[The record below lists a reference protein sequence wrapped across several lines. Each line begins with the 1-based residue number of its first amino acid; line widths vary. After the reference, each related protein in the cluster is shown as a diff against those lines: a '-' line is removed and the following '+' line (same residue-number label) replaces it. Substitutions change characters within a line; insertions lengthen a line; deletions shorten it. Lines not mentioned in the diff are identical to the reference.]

1 VRLPFTLLLAVVA
14 LAAFAADARAN
25 GDPASDVLPFSNVF
39 LSIQNPK
46 TSSAGRELEALTAEA
61 AKKKFPIRVAVIAQP
76 SDLGLIQSLWR
87 KPQPY
92 ANFLGRELIAF
103 GRYHGTLVVAMPNG
117 FGVFGPGAKP
127 RAKRAVAALPEP
139 GGGTVDDLG
148 PAASDAVRRVAAA
161 NGYRLTATGESSG
174 GGTSSLL
181 VVGAALAG
189 AAVVAAAVFLALRRW
204 LTRPAA
210 EP

>member
-148 PAASDAVRRVAAA
+148 AAASDAVRRVAAA
-161 NGYRLTATGESSG
+161 NGYRLTATAESSG

-181 VVGAALAG
+181 IVGAALAG
-189 AAVVAAAVFLALRRW
+189 AAVVAAAVFFALRRW

>member
-14 LAAFAADARAN
+14 LAAFAADAHAN

-148 PAASDAVRRVAAA
+148 VAASDAVRRVAAA

-181 VVGAALAG
+181 IVGAALAG
-189 AAVVAAAVFLALRRW
+189 AAVVAAAVFFALRRW